1 MKKSSDQGW
10 SRRELLGVG
19 LTATAAGLLGS
30 GLELVTPPQAFAQSP
45 LSPNAALGELM
56 AGNKRFTSGR
66 LIAHEQDLAILKQH
80 TEEKQEPF
88 AAVLSC
94 ADSRVPVEL
103 VFDQSI
109 GHIFVTRVA
118 GNFIT
123 PEIIGSLEYGAAV
136 LGTKVILV
144 MGHSNCGAV
153 KATIQGKEVPGQI
166 SSIFPHIQPAVDQAG
181 SNLEA
186 ATKTNAKIQATLL
199 RESSTVIS
207 GLVKSGSVKV
217 VAGFYDVGTGAVTL
231 VSRQRAANLLAALLR
246 RKPRRRRGNY
256 ICWPIFRYR
265 FDLVIEWFLDC
276 LNVKSASRLP
286 PTVTVSWASSDTVMQ
301 FEDACSTAIRPAGGS
316 HCHKT
321 PQRDLPAENPVA

>member
-1 MKKSSDQGW
+1 M
-10 SRRELLGVG
+10 E
-19 LTATAAGLLGS
+19 
-30 GLELVTPPQAFAQSP
+30 
-45 LSPNAALGELM
+45 
-56 AGNKRFTSGR
+56 GNKRFISGR
-66 LIAHEQDLAILKQH
+66 LTHHEQDLTILKQH

-118 GNFIT
+118 GNVIT
-123 PEIIGSLEYGAAV
+123 PEIIDSLEYGAAV

-166 SSIFPHIQPAVDQAG
+166 SALFPHIQPAVNEAG
-181 SNLEA
+181 PDLAS
-186 ATKTNAKIQATLL
+186 ATKANAKIQATLL

-217 VAGFYDVGTGAVTL
+217 VAGYYDLGTG
-231 VSRQRAANLLAALLR
+231 S
-246 RKPRRRRGNY
+246 
-256 ICWPIFRYR
+256 
-265 FDLVIEWFLDC
+265 
-276 LNVKSASRLP
+276 
-286 PTVTVSWASSDTVMQ
+286 VTVV
-301 FEDACSTAIRPAGGS
+301 P
-316 HCHKT
+316 
-321 PQRDLPAENPVA
+321 L